1 MVSEKLAFLV
11 AFVVLAL
18 FILSQSPKLFQLLK
32 GKPKEEATTEPVK
45 TVAVFQAQSVK
56 EEKTPIKVLTKKNPG
71 RPAKAKKTTDTKTA
85 VKKATKTAKTAAK
98 RKTGRPRKKT
108 V

>member
-1 MVSEKLAFLV
+1 MINEKLAFLI

-18 FILSQSPKLFQLLK
+18 FIVAQSPKLFKVLK
-32 GKPKEEATTEPVK
+32 GKPKEEATPEPVK

-56 EEKTPIKVLTKKNPG
+56 EEKTPIKVLTKKAG
-71 RPAKAKKTTDTKTA
+71 RPAKAKKPTAKKTV

-98 RKTGRPRKKT
+98 RKAGRPRKKT